1 MSLYVKA
8 LSKEDKENITGPS
21 SITTALLRESH
32 SKSLCSHKIFNSSI
46 YTHAEDGLLPLANQ
60 NVRSRIKFH
69 CTIPNP
75 IFVGSKSTYIEK
87 FFALADKNV
96 TLSDILS
103 CSKIL
108 DIDTNSLV
116 SPDDSPAGNY
126 LFGAEILKYYL
137 SQMDLEET
145 RVRIVYKHFAPF
157 LPKSIRETFS
167 TSDITTTKTDYP
179 IVGKFYLVENVGGLI
194 QDYTDLRDDFLSK
207 SFPTTMSDIK
217 LALNLKSL
225 DELDI
230 LFMDDIMVLPIE
242 MRPPVPVG
250 NNLRHDSLTKKYA
263 EITRISQNIPIT
275 KISKTAKA
283 YASEYQ
289 ALYAAVKSLQ
299 LESSINEPRSCILDR
314 VKSKEGHIRSNVLG
328 KRIDFSGRS
337 VITVNPNLNVDHVGI
352 PRCILANL
360 FIQHLLRELSMQGA
374 LDNTELVN
382 ICSKYSK
389 EQLVDKMIA
398 LGIFNKVPIIIGRQP
413 TLHKLSMQAY
423 WVVPTN
429 GQSIEISPLVT
440 GPFNADFDGDT
451 FWCFPP
457 LTEEAI
463 GEVKSLMLNMENIF
477 NPKDGKCVITPK
489 QEIVYGLNRLTI
501 DTGDN
506 QKSIPAFS
514 SKDELLDAV
523 FNHRI
528 NPYDLTSCEGLSD
541 TAGRLVFHFLTHK
554 IFLTQTSIKL
564 PIAKASIDKLVSA
577 CVEYCT
583 EDLVSVLSNIAR
595 WGFRMA
601 YFYPPKLTLYD
612 KPDFKDAFAKFHEAT
627 TILEKYKNVG
637 LLSDKE
643 YESQFDSYVD
653 TLQKT
658 LDSEVL
664 NKLDPSNGFLQ
675 LVTSGARG
683 SKSNL
688 IQIFASKGQIAKN
701 NTEKFSFVIENSLSN
716 QLTPL
721 ESLIAAYGGRK
732 GHIDKNL
739 NVSDTGYD
747 SRKMYLSMG
756 YITINSHDCGTDE
769 GLILDK
775 NEMIE
780 YCKDEA
786 TVIKRLQQHLIGRY
800 LAKPIGGVSTDTLIT
815 TEIAKKLVD
824 DPSITKIEIRS
835 PIKCK
840 DQCCAKCYGVDLT
853 THKVADVGYP
863 CGYAASHSIG
873 EPSTQ
878 LTMNTFHS
886 GGVAGSV
893 DVVSNYSRVSTY
905 LNASSNSSIAYDPVA
920 WASGNTSVEIV
931 GNKRKVKIESS
942 SKSVFVPLESGPIKP
957 YVEKG
962 ERMHVTPGDCAVKEY
977 LAYNGLEKTQRF
989 LLFQMFNLF
998 IDEVYINLKHFEIL
1012 VAAMTIHKCFSSNSE
1027 DYKVG
1032 CTYTT
1037 KYVNQHPFLNDD
1049 VYLMPTIVGLVEATR
1064 AIGPVSALLL
1074 EDQRN
1079 VLQNITL
1086 SNNRDTIDDP
1096 MVHIAL
1102 GHKPNL
1108 GTNLN
1113 KNYRR

>member
-8 LSKEDKENITGPS
+8 LSDNDKEQIVGST
-21 SITTALLRESH
+21 SITTALLREH
-32 SKSLCSHKIFNSSI
+32 NSKSLCSHKIFNNSI
-46 YTHAEDGLLPLANQ
+46 FTHPEDGLLPLANQ
-60 NVRSRIKFH
+60 NIRSIIKFH

-75 IFVGSKSTYIEK
+75 LFVGPKSTYVEK
-87 FFALADKNV
+87 FFSLVDKNV
-96 TLSDILS
+96 TLSDILT

-108 DIDTNSLV
+108 HIETNSLV
-116 SPDDSPAGNY
+116 SPDDLPAGEY
-126 LFGAEILKYYL
+126 LFGAEILQYYL
-137 SQMDLEET
+137 KQMDLEET
-145 RVRIVYKHFAPF
+145 RVKIVYRHFAPF
-157 LPKSIRETFS
+157 LPKKTREMLCMS
-167 TSDITTTKTDYP
+167 NITTAKTDYP
-179 IVGKFYLVENVGGLI
+179 IAGKYYLTNDIGSLI
-194 QDYTDLRDDFLSK
+194 GDYPALRDDFLRK

-225 DELDI
+225 DELNI
-230 LFMDDIMVLPIE
+230 LFMNDIIVLPIE

-250 NNLRHDSLTKKYA
+250 DNLRHDSLTKKYA
-263 EITRISQNIPIT
+263 EITRISQSMPIT
-275 KISKTAKA
+275 KSSKTAKA
-283 YASEYQ
+283 YASDYQ
-289 ALYAAVKSLQ
+289 ALYAAVRSLQ
-299 LESSINEPRSCILDR
+299 MESSINEPRSSILDR

-337 VITVNPNLNVDHVGI
+337 VITVNPDLDVDHVGI
-352 PRCILANL
+352 PRCILADL
-360 FIQHLLRELSMQGA
+360 FTQHLLRELSKQGA
-374 LDNTELVN
+374 LDNTELIN
-382 ICSKYSK
+382 ICSKYTK
-389 EQLVDKMIA
+389 DQIVDKMIS

-423 WVVPTN
+423 WVTPTN
-429 GQSIEISPLVT
+429 GQSIEISPLIT

-463 GEVKSLMLNMENIF
+463 DEVRALMLNMDNIF
-477 NPKDGKCVITPK
+477 NPKDGKCVVMPK

-501 DTGDN
+501 DTGEN
-506 QKSIPAFS
+506 QKSVPAFTN
-514 SKDELLDAV
+514 KEALLDAV
-523 FNHRI
+523 FNHKI
-528 NPYDLTSCEGLSD
+528 NPYDKTSCEGMSD

-554 IFLTQTSIKL
+554 IFLNKTSIKF
-564 PIAKASIDKLVSA
+564 PIAKASIDKLVST
-577 CVEYCT
+577 CVEYC
-583 EDLVSVLSNIAR
+583 EDDLVSVLSNIAR

-612 KPDFKDAFAKFHEAT
+612 KPDFEADFTQFHDAIT
-627 TILEKYKNVG
+627 VLEKYKNVG

-653 TLQKT
+653 TLQKS
-658 LDSEVL
+658 LESGIL
-664 NKLDPSNGFLQ
+664 HKLDASNGFLQ

-721 ESLIAAYGGRK
+721 EHLISAYGGRK

-756 YITINSHDCGTDE
+756 YITVNSHDCGTDE
-769 GLILDK
+769 GLVLDK
-775 NEMIE
+775 NEMLE
-780 YCKDEA
+780 YFKDEA
-786 TVIKRLQQHLIGRY
+786 TVVRYLQQYLIGRY
-800 LAKPIGGVSTDTLIT
+800 LAKPVGGVGTDTLLT
-815 TEIAKKLVD
+815 EEIAKKLVD
-824 DPSITKIEIRS
+824 NPSITTIEIRS

-840 DQCCAKCYGVDLT
+840 NQCCAKCYGVDLT
-853 THKVADVGYP
+853 THRVADIGYP

-886 GGVAGSV
+886 GGVAGAV
-893 DVVSNYSRVSTY
+893 DVVSNYTRVSTY
-905 LNASSNSSIAYDPVA
+905 LNASSNPNIAYDPVA
-920 WASGNTSVEIV
+920 WTTGPVLVEVV
-931 GNKRKVKIESS
+931 GNKRKVKIASS
-942 SKSVFVPLESGPIKP
+942 SKCAYVPLESGPIKS

-998 IDEVYINLKHFEIL
+998 IDEVYINLKHFEVL
-1012 VAAMTIHKCFSSNSE
+1012 VAAMTIHNCYSSNTE

-1037 KYVNQHPFLNDD
+1037 KYVNQHPFSEKD
-1049 VYLMPTIVGLVEATR
+1049 VYLIPTIVGLVEATR

-1079 VLQNITL
+1079 VLQNICL
-1086 SNNRDTIDDP
+1086 SNNKDVIDDP